1 MLFCPDCLKIK
12 YPNISKTSD
21 EIILEYQNIQQIDF
35 YGIASIKA
43 WVMLFDYI
51 CPNSVF
57 VTYRDSSEITRVFA
71 GYLTP
76 VQIRNLINESD
87 LKIVL
92 H

>member
-1 MLFCPDCLKIK
+1 MLFSPDCLKIK

-35 YGIASIKA
+35 YGIASIKS

-76 VQIRNLINESD
+76 VQIKNLINESN